1 MLKPCKVAATVLAA
15 LFAIVLVCN
24 EGFAQNGRPRAPRRY
39 RGVTNEPF
47 TSPYLN
53 LVRPDA
59 DPGFNYYTLVQPQV
73 QQIDMNQQQVQQNFR
88 FGQQLQQTQAEIMT
102 PYGPRNTIRPTGRL
116 ATRMNYS
123 HYYPDMGSGPSG
135 GGRKYTSSAGG
146 GGMSMGGM
154 GMGMGGF
161 GGGY

>member
-1 MLKPCKVAATVLAA
+1 MRKSYHAVLIVPATLLAVVL
-15 LFAIVLVCN
+15 ICD
-24 EGFAQNGRPRAPRRY
+24 EGFAQNGRSRAPRRY
-39 RGVTNEPF
+39 RSTANEPF

-53 LVRPDA
+53 LVRPGA

-73 QQIDMNQQQVQQNFR
+73 QQQEFAADQTQQNYR
-88 FGQQLQQTQAEIMT
+88 FGQQIQQTQAEIMT
-102 PYGPRNTIRPTGRL
+102 PYGPRRTIRPTGRL

-123 HYYPDMGSGPSG
+123 HYYSGLGGGASG
-135 GGRKYTSSAGG
+135 GGRTYTSSSGG
-146 GGMSMGGM
+146 GGFG

>member
-1 MLKPCKVAATVLAA
+1 MRKSYNAA
-15 LFAIVLVCN
+15 LIVPATLLAVVLICDQ
-24 EGFAQNGRPRAPRRY
+24 GFAQNARPRAPRRY

-73 QQIDMNQQQVQQNFR
+73 QQIDMNQQQFQQNFR

>member
-1 MLKPCKVAATVLAA
+1 MLKSYNAA
-15 LFAIVLVCN
+15 LIVPATLLAVVLICDQ
-24 EGFAQNGRPRAPRRY
+24 GFAQNARPRAPRRY

-73 QQIDMNQQQVQQNFR
+73 QQMDMNQQQVQQNFR
-88 FGQQLQQTQAEIMT
+88 FGQQIQQTQAQAMT
-102 PYGPRNTIRPTGRL
+102 PYGPRTTIRPTGRI

-123 HYYPDMGSGPSG
+123 HYYSGLGGGSSG
-135 GGRKYTSSAGG
+135 GGRTYTSSSGG
-146 GGMSMGGM
+146 GGMGGFG